1 MLERMRGAP
10 CVLCGAPPAR
20 WNEPASA
27 EHPEAASAQADALE
41 SARERIERGELDVA
55 TLHHEMLR
63 MCAMCQEI
71 VLDADRPEMTREV
84 LGRIRFHVGALRR
97 LAGEVE
103 PRKQA
108 S

>member
-1 MLERMRGAP
+1 MLERLQGAP
-10 CVLCGAPPAR
+10 CVLCGTPPAR

-27 EHPEAASAQADALE
+27 EHPEVANAQADALDR
-41 SARERIERGELDVA
+41 ARERIERGELDV
-55 TLHHEMLR
+55 TSLHHDMLR

-97 LAGEVE
+97 LAGEVV
-103 PRKQA
+103 PQKKA
-108 S
+108 G